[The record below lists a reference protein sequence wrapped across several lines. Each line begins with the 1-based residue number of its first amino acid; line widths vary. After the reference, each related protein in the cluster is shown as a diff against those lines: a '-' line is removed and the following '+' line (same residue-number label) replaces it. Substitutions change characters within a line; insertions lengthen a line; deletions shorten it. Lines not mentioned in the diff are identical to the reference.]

1 MSEAERLALAAV
13 KIGQQMR
20 AAQTAYFKTRQ
31 DHAEKRDRLNAAQR
45 LERDF
50 DKAAAAAVAASEGL
64 AL

>member
-1 MSEAERLALAAV
+1 MSEAARLALDAV
-13 KIGQQMR
+13 KIGQEMR
-20 AAQTAYFKTRQ
+20 KAQGAYFATRYE
-31 DHAEKRDRLNAAQR
+31 HPEKRARLNAAQR